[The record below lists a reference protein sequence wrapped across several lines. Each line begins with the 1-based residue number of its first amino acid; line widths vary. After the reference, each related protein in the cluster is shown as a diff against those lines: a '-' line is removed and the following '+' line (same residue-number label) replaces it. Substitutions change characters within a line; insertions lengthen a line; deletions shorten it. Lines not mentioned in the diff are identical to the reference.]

1 MSLDRWIKNKSY
13 KCATQQKRHAC
24 YEVGLV
30 KNKYNYSLCENIFRR
45 RFTTP
50 IPKRSAS
57 AKEPYIAIE
66 IGIPKGTNKN
76 IFRTFLFS

>member
-1 MSLDRWIKNKSY
+1 LF
-13 KCATQQKRHAC
+13 
-24 YEVGLV
+24 EVRLI

-57 AKEPYIAIE
+57 VKDPYIAIE
-66 IGIPKGTNKN
+66 IGIPKGTDKN
-76 IFRTFLFS
+76 IFTVFLFS